1 MGTYDKDKNDRT
13 RVKKRS
19 RTLVSKA
26 NELAKVPG
34 VNIYLLITYPRANIV
49 YKSLNEA
56 SWPPSDRNLV
66 RVHKPS
72 HTGGPGLIGL

>member
-1 MGTYDKDKNDRT
+1 MGSHDNGKNDRT

-26 NELAKVPG
+26 NELAKISG
-34 VNIYLLITYPRANIV
+34 VNIYLLITYPRANTV
-49 YKSLNEA
+49 YKSLDED

-72 HTGGPGLIGL
+72 NTGRP